1 MAIRILREIYK
12 RKTIVK
18 FIISGGIATLADLIL
33 LFILTDFF
41 RIWYL
46 FSAILAFIGSF
57 FVSFYLQKFF
67 TFRDAGRERIYRQ
80 MGQYLFVGLMNLGLN
95 TLGMYLAVEIF
106 GIWYLLAQI
115 IVTIIIAIFSFIIYK
130 TYIFVKNPE
139 SSLAEPESGK
149 TLKVLIATGIYPPD
163 YRGPATLL
171 EALPRALID
180 KGIEVKIIT
189 YSFIKTRPE
198 ERGMVY
204 RIKRGKIAALS
215 QIRYLLKLWRL
226 ADWADEIYALDV
238 YSAGY
243 FTYLMKKIKGV
254 KYAVRFV
261 GDSAWETATRN
272 GWCCDYILDF
282 QDKVYDKKI
291 EKLKARRKKVLLEAD
306 KIIAPSNFIGLVL
319 EKIGADREKVKV
331 IYNSLDFSRYPFDEN
346 SLVSIKEKYGRGS
359 KIIVSPGQLNP
370 WKGFDGVIKI
380 LPELMKDLNLKIN
393 LLILGKGQEHDNLE
407 KLARELGVSE
417 SVHFLGRIEHK
428 KIMDYFK
435 AADLF
440 ILNSNY
446 EGMSHVLLE
455 AMQSGTP
462 IITTNRGGNPE
473 VIADNETGLL
483 VNYNNEEELL
493 RAAKKIFS
501 DDDLAK
507 RMSVN
512 AKEKI
517 KFFSWEKT
525 VDETA
530 ETLRTVF
537 KDRCQDQ

>member
-1 MAIRILREIYK
+1 MAMRILREIYK

-18 FIISGGIATLADLIL
+18 FIISGGVATFTDLAL
-33 LFILTDFF
+33 LYVLTNYAGY
-41 RIWYL
+41 WYL
-46 FSAILAFIGSF
+46 FSAILAFIAAF
-57 FVSFYLQKFF
+57 FVSFFLQKFW
-67 TFRDAGRERIYRQ
+67 TFRDNGREKMYSQ
-80 MGQYLFVGLMNLGLN
+80 MTRYFIVGSINLAIN
-95 TLGMYLAVEIF
+95 TLGMYLVVDIF

-115 IVTIIIAIFSFIIYK
+115 IVSAVIAFESFLIYKYAIF
-130 TYIFVKNPE
+130 NGA
-139 SSLAEPESGK
+139 AEAGAAGGEK
-149 TLKVLIATGIYPPD
+149 KMKVLIATGIYPPD

-171 EALPRALID
+171 EALPRALIN

-215 QIRYLLKLWRL
+215 QIRYLVKLWRL

-272 GWCCDYILDF
+272 GWCGDYIIDF
-282 QDKVYDKKI
+282 QDKTYDKNI
-291 EKLKARRKKVLLEAD
+291 ERLKARRKKILLGAD
-306 KIIAPSNFIGLVL
+306 KIVAPSNFIGLVL
-319 EKIGADREKVKV
+319 NKIGVEKEKVKV

-346 SLVSIKEKYGRGS
+346 SVVSIKEKYGRGS

-380 LPELMKDLNLKIN
+380 LPELMKELNLKIN

-417 SVHFLGRIEHK
+417 RVHFLGRIEHE

-455 AMQSGTP
+455 AMESGAP

-473 VIADNETGLL
+473 VIADNETGLI
-483 VNYNNEEELL
+483 VNYNNEAELL
-493 RAAKKIFS
+493 KAAKKIFS
-501 DDDLAK
+501 DNDFAK
-507 RMSVN
+507 KIAVN

-537 KDRCQDQ
+537 KDRCQD